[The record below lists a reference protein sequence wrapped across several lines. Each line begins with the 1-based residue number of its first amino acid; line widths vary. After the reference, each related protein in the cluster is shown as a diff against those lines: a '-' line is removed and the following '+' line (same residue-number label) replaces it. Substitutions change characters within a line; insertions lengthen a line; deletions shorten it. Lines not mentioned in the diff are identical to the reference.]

1 LRSTRRSLLDSR
13 RILVEMHAAPTMT
26 YAKAFAFQ
34 ANIVA
39 RLNVC

>member
-1 LRSTRRSLLDSR
+1 
-13 RILVEMHAAPTMT
+13 MHAAPTMQ
-26 YAKAFAFQ
+26 YVKRFAIQ

>member
-1 LRSTRRSLLDSR
+1 MR
-13 RILVEMHAAPTMT
+13 AAPTMT

-34 ANIVA
+34 ANVVA

>member
-1 LRSTRRSLLDSR
+1 
-13 RILVEMHAAPTMT
+13 MHAAPTMK

-39 RLNVC
+39 LLNVR